1 MEVIKII
8 LVIATT
14 MALSIT
20 LMTVKR
26 VGYGEEEQEG
36 KTPFTDSWKQQPEVD
51 ENTLLLPSKRVSR
64 FLAENDL
71 VDRNPRAADH
81 CHKDNEVCAYTPP
94 GYKNSTCCNNKCL
107 DLSEDK
113 NNCGACKK
121 KCKYTESCCRGECVN
136 TNYDKRHCG
145 QCNSPCKFGQYCV
158 YGLCNYA

>member
-8 LVIATT
+8 LIIATT

-26 VGYGEEEQEG
+26 VGHGIEEG
-36 KTPFTDSWKQQPEVD
+36 KTPFIDSWKEQQEVD

-64 FLAENDL
+64 FLAEKDL

-113 NNCGACKK
+113 HNCGACKK
-121 KCKYTESCCRGECVN
+121 MCKYTESCCRGGCVD

-145 QCNSPCKFGQYCV
+145 QCNSPCKLGQFCV

>member
-8 LVIATT
+8 LIIATT

-26 VGYGEEEQEG
+26 FGYGVVEG
-36 KTPFTDSWKQQPEVD
+36 ITPFTDSWKEQLEVD

-64 FLAENDL
+64 FLAEKDL

-94 GYKNSTCCNNKCL
+94 GYKNSTCCNNKCI

-113 NNCGACKK
+113 HNCGACKQ
-121 KCKYTESCCRGECVN
+121 KCKYTESCCRGGCVD

-145 QCNSPCKFGQYCV
+145 QCNSPCKLGQFCV